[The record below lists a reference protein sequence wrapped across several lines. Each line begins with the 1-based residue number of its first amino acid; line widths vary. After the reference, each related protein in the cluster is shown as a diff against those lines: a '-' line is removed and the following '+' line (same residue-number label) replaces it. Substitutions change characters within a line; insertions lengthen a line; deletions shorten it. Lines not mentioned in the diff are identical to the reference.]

1 MTFYERLDRIEQLL
15 AIMVK
20 NNITPLK
27 NTFTDIIIRVSA
39 SRFGASRKTA
49 KGYSQVLIDSWR
61 MDKWKRMVKENG
73 YLKREEKENWFKKIR
88 EMEKM

>member
-1 MTFYERLDRIEQLL
+1 MSVYERLDRIEQLL

-39 SRFGASRKTA
+39 SRFGVSRKTA

-61 MDKWKRMVKENG
+61 MDKWERMVKENG
-73 YLKREEKENWFKKIR
+73 YLRREEKENWFKKIR